1 MIEQYSNLEFGDG
14 FIYQIFKSLWKVDSL
29 LKKIMLINI
38 PDTIMFQNGGIYS
51 WYFSMDSQVYFKKK
65 QNLEKEQILN
75 KFSANIPP
83 CGIVAV
89 WIYKQEIQNIRQ
101 KGEQQYSNH
110 QSSSTRYKY
119 SSQEN
124 FSPKKSFSDMS
135 LKEINSN
142 NTSKLIYQYMNLEQ
156 LNEFLIKA
164 RPGEMIDG
172 VLQKFIQS
180 KGDNNSVIQVTWN
193 REFYLSQ
200 KISNP
205 NQINDTNLDIYQRV
219 ITFESDNQSITTDLK
234 GHAINSYLQ
243 TKMEEIVKHVENTY
257 EKPITIS
264 LFKGIF
270 KIDPKGKI
278 WFLQCKTL
286 SACQKMN
293 QDNKVLKE
301 SSKSLAFIET
311 DIPSHISKVKSAI
324 GKGIDLQSKEKCKKC
339 LEEVELNGM
348 HMVEYNHI
356 IKSWQFDHVG
366 EKEKKKEQSEQK
378 YLEEREKLEKMYRL
392 LDKLDLDVPQ
402 DFPKINDQDEKRFD
416 VNPNYIIPRVIRN
429 QEPELS
435 EEQYLSLVNNPGF
448 RSRAALICENCC
460 LHIMN
465 SINWKENPSKLK
477 IKALNDKKYFG
488 VGELKPETIIARY
501 NKTRKQVELKQ
512 IFEEE
517 LNPNSVNREIMMRFK
532 RMDANSNPPEE
543 RTDFHLR
550 MTDIFSRT
558 GIKQNR
564 RHQQYL
570 SGLGISETSSY
581 QSKLADQREQKLSFL
596 TNPPQLKIPSTVF
609 DEQANSKMSQVNTSQ
624 FAQKNSVSTCCLS
637 PHSAI
642 GIIQDHGVFNESIK
656 IYGKTLSKDNLQKFL
671 IPIDYRFK
679 DLKEKDQ
686 SQLKKIRSKMNNNN
700 FSSQEN
706 NESTLTQ
713 TLKPL
718 KHVSLHKLPNSNKI
732 PTNQTQPGTLQILT
746 DRTPTSEYFDSILT
760 SRSKEKKENIF
771 KQSSDQKTTSQ
782 KRVQNNSCTGVISK
796 VSETQSKMQE
806 TQLNI
811 AENHSKEHS
820 SQQKLLQSQQKV
832 LEPLFKQNE
841 VDLEENEKLQ
851 KSKQNQKQKPKKALN
866 SFHNNFQ
873 AYLTSIVLPNSTKGK
888 KTISIQQNHFKS
900 QSVQIQK
907 QNDQ

>member
-1 MIEQYSNLEFGDG
+1 MIEQYSSIESGDG
-14 FIYQIFKSLWKVDSL
+14 FIYQIFKSLWKVDSV
-29 LKKIMLINI
+29 LKKILLVNI

-75 KFSANIPP
+75 KFSTNIPP

-89 WIYKQEIQNIRQ
+89 WIYKQEIQNVRQ
-101 KGEQQYSNH
+101 KGEQQYSYQQN
-110 QSSSTRYKY
+110 SSTRYKY
-119 SSQEN
+119 SSQED

-135 LKEINSN
+135 SKEINSST
-142 NTSKLIYQYMNLEQ
+142 TSKLIYQYMNLEQ

-172 VLQKFIQS
+172 ILQKFIQS

-219 ITFESDNQSITTDLK
+219 ITFESDNQSLTTDLK
-234 GHAINSYLQ
+234 GHAINSYFQ
-243 TKMEEIVKHVENTY
+243 TKIEEIVKHVENTY

-286 SACQKMN
+286 SVCQKMN
-293 QDNKVLKE
+293 QEYKTLKE
-301 SSKSLAFIET
+301 TSKSLPFIET
-311 DIPSHISKVKSAI
+311 DIPSYISKVKSAI
-324 GKGIDLQSKEKCKKC
+324 GKGIDLQSKEICKKC

-348 HMVEYNHI
+348 YMVEYDHI

-378 YLEEREKLEKMYRL
+378 YLEEREKLEKMYKL

-402 DFPKINDQDEKRFD
+402 DFPKITDQDEKRFD

-501 NKTRKQVELKQ
+501 NKTRKQVELKK

-517 LNPNSVNREIMMRFK
+517 LNPNSVNKEIMMRFK

-543 RTDFHLR
+543 RTDFPLR

-570 SGLGISETSSY
+570 SGLGISEISSY

-596 TNPPQLKIPSTVF
+596 TNPPQLNTPSTVF

-656 IYGKTLSKDNLQKFL
+656 IYAKTLSKNSLQKFL
-671 IPIDYRFK
+671 IPIDNRFK
-679 DLKEKDQ
+679 ASKEKNE
-686 SQLKKIRSKMNNNN
+686 SQQKKFKSKINNNN
-700 FSSQEN
+700 FSTQEN

-718 KHVSLHKLPNSNKI
+718 KHVSLHKLQNSNKI
-732 PTNQTQPGTLQILT
+732 VTNQTQPGTLQILT
-746 DRTPTSEYFDSILT
+746 DRSPTSEYFESILT
-760 SRSKEKKENIF
+760 SRSKDKKENTF
-771 KQSSDQKTTSQ
+771 KQSSDKKTKQQ
-782 KRVQNNSCTGVISK
+782 KRSQNNSCIDALSK
-796 VSETQSKMQE
+796 VSENQSKLQE
-806 TQLNI
+806 NKQK
-811 AENHSKEHS
+811 AVESHSKEHY
-820 SQQKLLQSQQKV
+820 SQLKIQESQQKV
-832 LEPLFKQNE
+832 LEPLLQLHE
-841 VDLEENEKLQ
+841 SDIDDNEKLQ
-851 KSKQNQKQKPKKALN
+851 KLRQNQKQKPKKNLN

-873 AYLTSIVLPNSTKGK
+873 AYLTSIVLPNSSKGK
-888 KTISIQQNHFKS
+888 KTINIQQNHFKS
-900 QSVQIQK
+900 QSVQIPK
-907 QNDQ
+907 LNE